1 MNLINYLAWQ
11 RKDILLNMILPNQLT
26 VLRIILTP
34 VFYLLFR
41 TGEPLFVQISMGVYI
56 VAAFT
61 DWYDGWLARK
71 FNYITEWGKFLD
83 PLADKILN
91 SAAFFAFV
99 YLDILPLW
107 MVVIIV
113 IRDFFITGLRAVA
126 DYQNISFVTRK
137 SAKWKTFMQMV
148 FINYLLF
155 VYTFSITSSIYVG
168 NESIFKLLMDE
179 NLIYYTMLFVTIL
192 TFYTGIEYICKNIVL
207 IKKMFNYET

>member
-1 MNLINYLAWQ
+1 
-11 RKDILLNMILPNQLT
+11 MILPNQLT

-41 TGEPLFVQISMGVYI
+41 TGDPVLVQISMGVYM
-56 VAAFT
+56 VAGFT

-71 FNYITEWGKFLD
+71 YNYITEWGKFLD

-113 IRDFFITGLRAVA
+113 IRDFLITGLRGVA
-126 DYQNISFVTRK
+126 DYQKVSFVTLR
-137 SAKWKTFMQMV
+137 SAKFKTLLQMA
-148 FINYLLF
+148 FINYLIF
-155 VYTFSITSSIYVG
+155 VYAFSITDYFYVG
-168 NESIFKLLMDE
+168 NEHVFAMLMNY
-179 NLIYYTMLFVTIL
+179 NLIFYSMLFVTL
-192 TFYTGIEYICKNIVL
+192 VTLYTGVEYLYKNKNL
-207 IKKMFNYET
+207 IKRMFSLDRDI